1 MQAPEVEVVET
12 DLLILGGGMAG
23 CGAAYEGGYWAQKAG
38 LKVTLVE
45 KAAVERSGAVA
56 MGLSAI
62 NCYMGM
68 RWGQNQPEDFV
79 RYVRQDLMGLCRE
92 DLVYDIARHVDS
104 SVHLFEKWGLPIFK
118 NEDGTYKREGRWQI
132 MIHGESY
139 KPIVAEAAKK
149 AIGPENVYERVYVSD
164 LLLDPNTGH
173 VSGAI
178 GLSVRDHKVFV
189 FKARAVISAA
199 GGATGVFRPHAVG
212 EGLGRIWYAP
222 WNTGSAYSLVMKAGA
237 QMTQME
243 HRLVVTRFKDGYGPV
258 GMWFLLFKGRV
269 RNALGEF
276 YEETQAPL
284 LDDWPPYGAARPI
297 PTPLRNHQMLTDRA
311 QGKGPHYMRTDEALQ
326 ALTAGLDAKA
336 VREIESDAWED
347 FLDMTM
353 SQALVW
359 ASHNMDPAKVPSELQ
374 LTEPYLMGSHSSATG
389 AWVSGPED
397 VSPSDYFWGYNRMS
411 TVPGLFAAGD
421 GVGGSAHKFSSGS
434 YAEGRLAAKGAIA
447 FIVDSAQRPESDQER
462 IDALVG
468 GLFRPFEV
476 FEESAGTSSK
486 SDINPNYFF
495 PKQGL
500 LRLQQL
506 MDEYVAGWG
515 SNYLTNEPT
524 LLRGL
529 ELMQTFK
536 EDLERLAARDLHELL
551 RCWELRDR
559 VYCAEAHLRHI
570 LFREETRWPGYY
582 YRGDKPRLDEEN
594 WHCFVNSRIDP
605 ASGEWELQKVPFH
618 GVVDVEVPA

>member
-1 MQAPEVEVVET
+1 MKPPEVEVVDT

-23 CGAAYEGGYWAQKAG
+23 CGAAYEAGYWGRAKG
-38 LKVTLVE
+38 LKVTMVE

-79 RYVRQDLMGLCRE
+79 RYVRQDLMGVCRE

-104 SVHLFEKWGLPIFK
+104 SVHMFEEWGLPIFK
-118 NEDGTYKREGRWQI
+118 NPDGTYKREGRWQI

-149 AIGPENVYERVYVSD
+149 AIGPENVYERIFVSD
-164 LLLDPNTGH
+164 VLVDEASGRA
-173 VSGAI
+173 VGAI
-178 GLSVRDHKVFV
+178 GFSVRDHKAYVFR
-189 FKARAVISAA
+189 ARAVISSA

-222 WNTGSAYSLVMKAGA
+222 WNTGSAYSLVIKAGA

-258 GMWFLLFKGRV
+258 GMWFLLFKGKV
-269 RNALGEF
+269 KNAYGEL
-276 YEETQAPL
+276 YEETQAKL
-284 LDDWPPYGAARPI
+284 LDDWLPYGAVRPI
-297 PTPLRNHQMLTDRA
+297 PTPLRNHQMLHDVA
-311 QGKGPHYMRTDEALQ
+311 DGKGPHYMRTDEALQ
-326 ALTAGLDAKA
+326 ALTMGLDPKA

-353 SQALVW
+353 SQALLW
-359 ASHNMDPAKVPSELQ
+359 ASFNIDPAKVPSELT
-374 LTEPYLMGSHSSATG
+374 LTEPYLMGSHSSGTG

-397 VSPSDYFWGYNRMS
+397 LAPKDYFWGYNRMT

-421 GVGGSAHKFSSGS
+421 GVGASAHKFSSGS

-447 FIVDSAQRPESDQER
+447 YIVDNPDQPAVDQDQ
-462 IDALVG
+462 IDNKIRA
-468 GLFRPFEV
+468 LFRPYEV
-476 FEESAGTSSK
+476 FEESKGTSTK
-486 SDINPNYFF
+486 DDINPNYFY

-500 LRLQQL
+500 LRLQKL
-506 MDEYVAGWG
+506 MDEYVAGQG

-529 ELMQTFK
+529 ELMQFFK
-536 EDLERLAARDLHELL
+536 EDLDRLAARDRHELL

-559 VYCAEAHLRHI
+559 IWCAEAHLRHM
-570 LFREETRWPGYY
+570 LFRKETRWPGYY
-582 YRGDKPRLDEEN
+582 YRGDYPKLDEEN
-594 WHCFVNSRIDP
+594 WRCFVNSRYDG
-605 ASGEWELQKVPFH
+605 ATGEWELSKVPH
-618 GVVDVEVPA
+618 HSIVD